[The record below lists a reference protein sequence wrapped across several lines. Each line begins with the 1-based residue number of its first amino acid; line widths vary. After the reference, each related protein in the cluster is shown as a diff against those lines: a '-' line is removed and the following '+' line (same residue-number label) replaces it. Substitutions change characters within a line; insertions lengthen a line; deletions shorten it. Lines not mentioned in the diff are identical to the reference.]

1 MSKKFDFLYE
11 RKKKVAYKPLQL
23 ELELPLVM
31 PDYDRLKKA
40 FEAEEPKE
48 ERGVLIIPL

>member
-11 RKKKVAYKPLQL
+11 RKKKPQYLPLQL
-23 ELELPLVM
+23 ELELPLLN
-31 PDYDRLKKA
+31 PDIDGFKVIIEKKP
-40 FEAEEPKE
+40 EE